1 MSSFP
6 SLEYRSLKRKEHC
19 PPDVYCQRSEQKEDL
34 MCEDFVKDG
43 FKYTKP
49 VRDEYE
55 SCKEESR
62 FLNSDAV
69 WSFYYNVMLKKY
81 ECSNFQD
88 FKKRQT
94 TNIRDTVIPA
104 IDMYKEQVCDWFREL
119 SSNVPLQNLGRR
131 VPFFKDKEEILH
143 ELLSNKVP
151 ITRALWFIN
160 ISVIQSTAV
169 AETAK
174 KKPRAPQD
182 PTADWSSTLCRLL
195 SRSLEPIYAPVKH
208 NELISLFN
216 DWDYLFSLLL
226 AMYDSD
232 MADHWE
238 VILWL
243 IKVAESVNQQIHGQ
257 SSPSTVA
264 SSPSDRSALTSK
276 CASDFP
282 LKFILHYLIKFGRR
296 FTESEL
302 LIRRLL
308 YWCCTTFADVVFAC
322 TGSKYAH
329 SVGTLQ
335 GILNEYKDLCTCPL
349 HQNISTSL
357 SSLIIFIVL
366 SCPSAAVWNPIPFDT
381 DYAYFKGSP
390 LDHIPHSLVALPLP
404 FGEEST
410 SIRKCLSEVEE
421 DIIRRS
427 QLVESG
433 WLIEPCSGNNGE
445 NIERLVRLLDILD
458 RHEYHLVREP
468 NPMESLYNRIFN
480 DDSIHVDT
488 ATIVITLCE
497 WAVSPYRI
505 GIYRS
510 IVVACLLEQLK
521 NTFYG
526 DHNINN
532 SNISNKDTIS
542 LSTAPVNTVSSTGS
556 HVSGITTTTITAGTT
571 TTTTT
576 TTTTSSNTT
585 TNVKNTTT
593 NNNNINIMS
602 SQAYQSLQETLIK
615 FLDNCTIHL
624 PPFNGEQ
631 SLIDNH
637 LIRNLVCLFSELIDR
652 EVFDHDYYV
661 RYFIA
666 RGVFD
671 TSLHPLALI
680 DNTMQNKIN
689 TNPLSINNN
698 NQSVNTPT
706 NITRTTT
713 TNTTTT
719 TTTTTGGTNVSTTS
733 IPYHSQTTAQH
744 SVKSEFSEDMDRSSM
759 DNPDSVRSECGILN
773 VMSLQSMNH
782 QSFSSSS
789 SSSSNN
795 QGTIHSNRHLHY
807 LIQFPIPQDESYVHE
822 QNQRYQ
828 LLYGSVRSRDRARY
842 PIRKLIRDICK
853 LFTKKIYLIDVYHGE
868 LGRRKKSK
876 DRERDK
882 DINTNNT
889 TNTNNSNISSNNVGT
904 PLGLGT
910 FVGQSTTSTGIG
922 ISNNGSNVVGNGS
935 NHRNVSNNNN
945 NSNDETRSID
955 EIHEDIIKRFI
966 NLSFYD
972 MDYVLSQCT
981 PVFVKMLNGSNFHS
995 TINASS
1001 NEDNNNNNSMNTNS
1015 PLSSSSCSTNTQSTT
1030 TTTTTSSSSSSSI
1043 VTTVNNNSSN
1053 NNSNNQLSIA
1063 TTNNQSH
1070 IYMPVPNSIFLYFE
1084 LIETSLNIT
1093 SLILTIIDTL
1103 ERLKILFE
1111 NRTHFMTLYMSS
1123 LCLRSVGI
1131 LQRYQN
1137 VLFTMGD
1144 LSCRLFP
1151 TLIEQVRQ
1159 VKEPTQCGPLER
1171 CILIYLNDLFTSNIV
1186 IKTRFTPIY
1195 GKAHQK
1201 VNALLRRI
1209 DPNDGIGQFD
1219 PDYANDLITITS
1231 SIDNMISFRIYA
1243 DDLRNKPDSRYSFVC
1258 KAIIWICQAKT
1269 IEHVNYLCGLCAE
1282 LTSQCSELTSEWL
1295 GAFYAIL
1302 APHSY
1307 IHGYSTLINTI
1318 DPSQIWIYDNLSS
1331 LIGTLLSRYCF
1342 TISDF
1347 LRLVICPAMAQGLDN
1362 ITQPVNI
1369 QLKSI
1374 ISLACHILHCLFTAE
1389 STISSLQTTSNVL
1402 TPNSDMN
1409 LSNTT
1414 TTTNN
1419 NTTDNLSTSPPFR
1432 ISEPLLLTGALQKV
1446 TSEFLVDVLKM
1457 LIVHSDKA
1465 SVDNNNN
1472 NTGSYSQDDMIDE
1485 TDNVPGNN
1493 DDTDANQDDDDD
1505 VGGGGGGG
1513 GGAGDDDDD
1522 NEHDDENNDNDG
1534 GGGTQD
1540 NIDDII
1546 TTDIDLEGDPTIL
1559 RHTTRK
1565 RTRTKLS
1572 QYQKDN
1578 NSKIKRFK
1586 LQSNHN
1592 SHLTHHKT
1600 NPKIHYII
1608 QRFLEHDI
1616 LPTTIELRSLPLNA
1630 LTQLVLREICTISW
1644 VRERF
1649 YQMTSNQ
1656 LIRENVLIDKNFTQS
1671 QARRLLHIIYWP
1683 YDIKWIDI
1691 ASTNDGLSG
1700 AMCHILHH
1708 LNIWTLKCTQI
1719 EFQLLYSQISFSQ
1732 QTEILGYLA
1741 QSIVYGFQ
1749 SQIINWLDFNN
1760 HNTTVSMATNNNNS
1774 NTNTTTT
1781 SNNNNNNSNTTNNSN
1796 YMNFQEGSIGHL
1808 IDDLPIIE
1816 LDDNDPVWLF
1826 PALIAKLP
1834 KSLKAQIVKVT
1845 SEILKGIKNFWK
1857 YKNDEDKESI
1867 LLHHSML
1874 LKHPIFFSVLQICLP
1889 DCDFFIDSLY
1899 EQIEYFLLNSR
1910 YLIDHVP
1917 ENLNTRQIIQN
1928 CLKYRLILV
1937 GQKFH
1942 LIQLDI
1948 DMTIRWIT
1956 LLTQLICYGIIEPES
1971 NSLLFYMVYD
1981 MLQLLIHTLT
1991 ARTGIEGKHYQ
2002 MIVKKLRRELLEHP
2016 LNTGIELI
2024 RPLLLLTKNS
2034 YTIFVTGCQLR
2045 HHSLRGGFMS
2055 NTSGGNSSSGVGS
2068 CGSGTGSNGGGSGVN
2083 SSGIGNNNNSNN
2095 NNNKLSHSK
2104 GSNKAGNGL
2113 FTGGSRFLTSSSSS
2127 LSSNSIQL
2135 GNINQLKKHGYQL
2148 LGKERFNPWEIYDPS
2163 KQSLLLSIHGAMNI
2177 ESILSRIEQQA
2188 NRLIRHDH
2196 FHRMY
2201 HSPEFYMIPM
2211 YPQIYDEDITMKD
2224 LDEHNHNDLIKMI
2237 KTEENLNNNNN
2248 DTTNSI
2254 TNNPPISSIY
2264 SKNHNNNSMD
2274 VMRESQLLSLN
2285 EMTQLT
2291 HTNVSDCSNQY
2302 LPING
2307 NDNNNNIR
2315 SGDSNNNYHQSS
2327 TSGVVYDPKHN
2338 ITNISCHSTM
2348 NLMLNE
2354 SNSSIK
2360 SVNPIDCGNSSNMMM
2375 TMMTTSSGSTTVHT
2389 TTNNSNNIQFGRGN
2403 NRMNTFQSSSSNT
2416 LGGGTVGGGGSSIGV
2431 VSSSSSSLQIH
2442 SHPQQIHTHPHHH
2455 QQQQQIHL
2463 NLDQAY
2469 TNSTRKL
2476 PSQQTVFNDYS
2487 NLNELDQRSMNN
2499 VNHCVTVAGHMN
2511 TITYPLSHHHNHQM
2525 DVNLHKTNKLLSME
2539 YNDRLITSQ
2548 SSTSSQQQIQI
2559 NPTGTSSIPPPS
2571 NNATMLSTPM
2581 NNNVVAGHVLTSAA
2595 KTATTKRKRGSGR
2608 RGGGGGNITSDRNSI
2623 RPSGATT
2630 TRGGMHTT
2638 GPVNVVGY
2646 ERMNN
2651 NNSTNNSSVNLYSY
2665 NIINPEQQVNESNH
2679 QWTNK
2684 QNVYNMNLLEM
2695 QQQQQPPS
2703 STRGHHQQQHLA
2715 NLSGFLRNRAQQ
2727 HHQQQQQLH
2736 PEQSYGSSFNAN
2748 NPVVL
2753 SHQGHVFDQ
2762 SQLSSQFNQSNNHLV
2777 DSPSG
2782 SLRRHLTTSG
2792 GGVGNVSRSM
2802 QQSSQQQSHQILSHP
2817 TGTPQQLQSGMPNP
2831 PPYPISNHQSQQYS
2845 FRAPPSDET
2854 NYMMNTNESSI
2865 DEQFKRQS
2873 INPVMNSIHQSGTTM
2888 ISRSSTYESPVS
2900 HLQTDVPSQQQ
2911 QHMSYIPPSQVDTPL
2926 NPSRIHSRVINQSQ
2940 SNQMIRSDITPTTV
2954 INTGNNNNQPS
2965 HMSNLPHS
2973 SYSRYTGY

>member
-243 IKVAESVNQQIHGQ
+243 IKVAESVNEQIRGQ

-264 SSPSDRSALTSK
+264 LSPSDRSALTSK

-322 TGSKYAH
+322 TGSKYAS

-335 GILNEYKDLCTCPL
+335 SILNEYKDLCTCPL
-349 HQNISTSL
+349 HQSISMSL

-404 FGEEST
+404 LGEEST

-488 ATIVITLCE
+488 AIIVITLCE

-510 IVVACLLEQLK
+510 IIVACLLEQLK

-526 DHNINN
+526 DNSINS
-532 SNISNKDTIS
+532 SNIINKDTVS
-542 LSTAPVNTVSSTGS
+542 LSTAPVNTVSTTGS
-556 HVSGITTTTITAGTT
+556 NVNGVTTTMTAVTTTATT

-576 TTTTSSNTT
+576 ANTTS
-585 TNVKNTTT
+585 VKNTTNI
-593 NNNNINIMS
+593 NNMNIMS

-615 FLDNCTIHL
+615 FLDNCTAHL

-631 SLIDNH
+631 SLIENN
-637 LIRNLVCLFSELIDR
+637 LMRNLVCLFSELIDR
-652 EVFDHDYYV
+652 EVFDHDNYV

-680 DNTMQNKIN
+680 DNTMQNKMN
-689 TNPLSINNN
+689 TNPFSINNN
-698 NQSVNTPT
+698 NNNNNTINQSVNTPT

-713 TNTTTT
+713 
-719 TTTTTGGTNVSTTS
+719 GGTNMSTASVTC
-733 IPYHSQTTAQH
+733 HSQTTAQH
-744 SVKSEFSEDMDRSSM
+744 SVKSEFSEDMDRYSM
-759 DNPDSVRSECGILN
+759 DNPDSVRSESGIMNL
-773 VMSLQSMNH
+773 MSLQSNNQPINH

-789 SSSSNN
+789 SLSNN
-795 QGTIHSNRHLHY
+795 QGITNSNRHLHY
-807 LIQFPIPQDESYVHE
+807 LVQFPIPQDESYAHE
-822 QNQRYQ
+822 QNQRFQ

-853 LFTKKIYLIDVYHGE
+853 LFTKKIYLIDVFHGE
-868 LGRRKKSK
+868 LGRRKRSK
-876 DRERDK
+876 DREREK
-882 DINTNNT
+882 DVNNNNNT
-889 TNTNNSNISSNNVGT
+889 ANNNNINSNNLGT
-904 PLGLGT
+904 TLGLGSL
-910 FVGQSTTSTGIG
+910 VGQSTTSTGTG
-922 ISNNGSNVVGNGS
+922 TSNNGSNIIGNGS
-935 NHRNVSNNNN
+935 NHRSVSNN

-955 EIHEDIIKRFI
+955 EVHEDITKRFI

-972 MDYVLSQCT
+972 MEYVLSQCT
-981 PVFVKMLNGSNFHS
+981 PVFVKMLSGSNFHS
-995 TINASS
+995 TVNAS
-1001 NEDNNNNNSMNTNS
+1001 NDDNNSNSNITSINTNS
-1015 PLSSSSCSTNTQSTT
+1015 PLSSSSSTNTQNTT
-1030 TTTTTSSSSSSSI
+1030 TTISSSSNSF
-1043 VTTVNNNSSN
+1043 VTTVSN
-1053 NNSNNQLSIA
+1053 NNNNPLSMTTSN
-1063 TTNNQSH
+1063 TQSH
-1070 IYMPVPNSIFLYFE
+1070 IYMPVPSSIFLFFE

-1137 VLFTMGD
+1137 ILFTMGD
-1144 LSCRLFP
+1144 ISCRLFP

-1231 SIDNMISFRIYA
+1231 MDNVTSFRAYA

-1282 LTSQCSELTSEWL
+1282 LTSQCSELTPEWL

-1307 IHGYSTLINTI
+1307 VHGYSPLINTI

-1362 ITQPVNI
+1362 VTQPVSV

-1389 STISSLQTTSNVL
+1389 STVSSLQTTSNVL
-1402 TPNSDMN
+1402 TPNPDMN

-1414 TTTNN
+1414 TTTTTT
-1419 NTTDNLSTSPPFR
+1419 NTTDNLSNSPTSPPFR
-1432 ISEPLLLTGALQKV
+1432 ISEPLLLTAALQKV

-1472 NTGSYSQDDMIDE
+1472 TGFCSQEDIIDE
-1485 TDNVPGNN
+1485 TDNGTGN
-1493 DDTDANQDDDDD
+1493 DDNNEDSDANQDDD
-1505 VGGGGGGG
+1505 GG
-1513 GGAGDDDDD
+1513 DE
-1522 NEHDDENNDNDG
+1522 EHDDENDDNDG
-1534 GGGTQD
+1534 GGTLNTRD
-1540 NIDDII
+1540 NLDDL
-1546 TTDIDLEGDPTIL
+1546 TDIDSEGDNSIL
-1559 RHTTRK
+1559 RNTTRK
-1565 RTRTKLS
+1565 RTRTIL
-1572 QYQKDN
+1572 QQHQKDN
-1578 NSKIKRFK
+1578 NKSKRFK
-1586 LQSNHN
+1586 SRHN
-1592 SHLTHHKT
+1592 RRHINRKSIS
-1600 NPKIHYII
+1600 KIHYII

-1616 LPTTIELRSLPLNA
+1616 LPTTIELRTLPLNA

-1683 YDIKWIDI
+1683 YDITWIDI
-1691 ASTNDGLSG
+1691 ASTNEGLSG
-1700 AMCHILHH
+1700 AMCHILHN

-1732 QTEILGYLA
+1732 QTEVLGYLA
-1741 QSIVYGFQ
+1741 QSIVHGFQ
-1749 SQIINWLDFNN
+1749 SQIINWLDYNN
-1760 HNTTVSMATNNNNS
+1760 NNTTVSMTSNNNN
-1774 NTNTTTT
+1774 NITTTTT
-1781 SNNNNNNSNTTNNSN
+1781 SNNNNTNNNANNSN

-1857 YKNDEDKESI
+1857 HKNDEDKESI
-1867 LLHHSML
+1867 LLHHSIL
-1874 LKHPIFFSVLQICLP
+1874 LTHPTFFSLLQICLP
-1889 DCDFFIDSLY
+1889 DSDFIIDSLY

-1910 YLIDHVP
+1910 HLIDHVP
-1917 ENLNTRQIIQN
+1917 ENLHTRQIIQN
-1928 CLKYRLILV
+1928 CLKYRLILI

-1942 LIQLDI
+1942 IIQLDI

-1956 LLTQLICYGIIEPES
+1956 LLTQLISYGIIEPES
-1971 NSLLFYMVYD
+1971 NSILFYIVYD
-1981 MLQLLIHTLT
+1981 MLQILIHTLT

-2002 MIVKKLRRELLEHP
+2002 MIAKKLRRELLEHP
-2016 LNTGIELI
+2016 SNTGIEYI

-2034 YTIFVTGCQLR
+2034 YTIFVTGRQLR
-2045 HHSLRGGFMS
+2045 HHGLRGGLSNMS
-2055 NTSGGNSSSGVGS
+2055 SGTLGTSTSSGG
-2068 CGSGTGSNGGGSGVN
+2068 GTGSGGGGIGIG
-2083 SSGIGNNNNSNN
+2083 SSGINNNNSS
-2095 NNNKLSHSK
+2095 NKLSNSK
-2104 GSNKAGNGL
+2104 GSGKAENCL
-2113 FTGGSRFLTSSSSS
+2113 LTGASRFLTSSSS
-2127 LSSNSIQL
+2127 NSILQS
-2135 GNINQLKKHGYQL
+2135 GGVSQFKRHGYQL

-2163 KQSLLLSIHGAMNI
+2163 KQPLLLSIHGAINT
-2177 ESILSRIEQQA
+2177 ESILSRIEEQA

-2201 HSPEFYMIPM
+2201 RPPEFYMIPI
-2211 YPQIYDEDITMKD
+2211 YPQSFDEDIPMNHVKLCD
-2224 LDEHNHNDLIKMI
+2224 VGEHDNSDIIKMI
-2237 KTEENLNNNNN
+2237 KTENSNNNN

-2254 TNNPPISSIY
+2254 TNSTSISSIY
-2264 SKNHNNNSMD
+2264 NKNHNSNSMD
-2274 VMRESQLLSLN
+2274 VMRESQILSLN
-2285 EMTQLT
+2285 DMTQLSE
-2291 HTNVSDCSNQY
+2291 TNLSECSNQF
-2302 LPING
+2302 LSIKG
-2307 NDNNNNIR
+2307 SNNNNINIR
-2315 SGDSNNNYHQSS
+2315 SGDSNSNYHQS
-2327 TSGVVYDPKHN
+2327 TSGVLYDQKHN
-2338 ITNISCHSTM
+2338 ISSISCHSTN
-2348 NLMLNE
+2348 NLMFNE

-2360 SVNPIDCGNSSNMMM
+2360 SVNQIDCGNTNMMM
-2375 TMMTTSSGSTTVHT
+2375 SMMMMTTSSGSTTVDT
-2389 TTNNSNNIQFGRGN
+2389 ATNNSNSMQIGRGKLLNTRNDIEINDKLSLN
-2403 NRMNTFQSSSSNT
+2403 NHINAFQPSSSGS
-2416 LGGGTVGGGGSSIGV
+2416 LGGGTVGGGIGV

-2442 SHPQQIHTHPHHH
+2442 SHPQQIHGHHHH
-2455 QQQQQIHL
+2455 QQQQMHL
-2463 NLDQAY
+2463 NSDQAY
-2469 TNSTRKL
+2469 TNPTRKL
-2476 PSQQTVFNDYS
+2476 PSQQTVLNDYS
-2487 NLNELDQRSMNN
+2487 NPNELDQRSMNN

-2525 DVNLHKTNKLLSME
+2525 DVNLHKTNKLLGME
-2539 YNDRLITSQ
+2539 YNDRLIASQ

-2571 NNATMLSTPM
+2571 NNASMLSTPM
-2581 NNNVVAGHVLTSAA
+2581 NNSVVAGHVLTSAA
-2595 KTATTKRKRGSGR
+2595 KTATTTTKRKRGSGR
-2608 RGGGGGNITSDRNSI
+2608 RGGGGNITSDRNSI

-2630 TRGGMHTT
+2630 RGGMHTT
-2638 GPVNVVGY
+2638 GSVNVVGY
-2646 ERMNN
+2646 ERMN

-2695 QQQQQPPS
+2695 QQQQPPS

-2727 HHQQQQQLH
+2727 HQQQQQLH
-2736 PEQSYGSSFNAN
+2736 PEQSYGSSFSAN

-2762 SQLSSQFNQSNNHLV
+2762 SQLSSHFNQSNTHLV

-2792 GGVGNVSRSM
+2792 GGAGTVARSM

-2817 TGTPQQLQSGMPNP
+2817 TGTPQQLPPGMPNP
-2831 PPYPISNHQSQQYS
+2831 PPYPISNQSQQYS
-2845 FRAPPSDET
+2845 FRAPPSDEA

-2865 DEQFKRQS
+2865 DEQYKRQS
-2873 INPVMNSIHQSGTTM
+2873 INSVMNSIHQSGTTIM
-2888 ISRSSTYESPVS
+2888 SRSSTYESPAS
-2900 HLQTDVPSQQQ
+2900 HLQTDIPSQ
-2911 QHMSYIPPSQVDTPL
+2911 QHMSYIPSQVDTPL
-2926 NPSRIHSRVINQSQ
+2926 NQSRIHSRIINQSQ

-2954 INTGNNNNQPS
+2954 INTGSNNNNNQPS